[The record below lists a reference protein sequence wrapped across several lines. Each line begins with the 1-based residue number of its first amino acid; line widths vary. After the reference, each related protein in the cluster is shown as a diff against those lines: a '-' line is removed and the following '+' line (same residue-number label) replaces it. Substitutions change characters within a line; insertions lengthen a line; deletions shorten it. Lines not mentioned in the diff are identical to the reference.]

1 VLLLLLLLLLLPPP
15 LLTLRDERGG
25 NSPTIWMTSLISVD
39 EEKPSTMAPSGKS
52 VMEESSVI
60 STAAG
65 LVVSIKEADTPA
77 GCSACN
83 TMTASASVL
92 TVVVVVG
99 GGLVLVVEVIGTSV
113 VVVVVVVVASVT
125 VETVLLA
132 AVVLLVVVVLTARP
146 ELTLLPLDRILSPI
160 CWAWME
166 TLLTSG
172 VFDVRFLLPINQCV
186 NSIIIS

>member
-1 VLLLLLLLLLLPPP
+1 
-15 LLTLRDERGG
+15 
-25 NSPTIWMTSLISVD
+25 MTSLISVD

-83 TMTASASVL
+83 TMTESASVL
-92 TVVVVVG
+92 TVVVG
-99 GGLVLVVEVIGTSV
+99 GALVLVVKVIGTSV

-186 NSIIIS
+186 NSIIISEMDRKCIPQESSSTGWKSREFAFHQSFRRCR

>member
-1 VLLLLLLLLLLPPP
+1 
-15 LLTLRDERGG
+15 
-25 NSPTIWMTSLISVD
+25 MTSLISVD

-92 TVVVVVG
+92 TVVVG
-99 GGLVLVVEVIGTSV
+99 GALVLVVKVIGTS
-113 VVVVVVVVASVT
+113 VVVVVVASVT

-172 VFDVRFLLPINQCV
+172 VFDVRFLLPMNQCV
-186 NSIIIS
+186 NSVIISEMDRKCIPQESSSTGWKSREFDFNQSFRRCR

>member
-1 VLLLLLLLLLLPPP
+1 
-15 LLTLRDERGG
+15 
-25 NSPTIWMTSLISVD
+25 MTSLISVD

-113 VVVVVVVVASVT
+113 VVVVVASVT

-132 AVVLLVVVVLTARP
+132 AVVLLVVVVVLTARP

-172 VFDVRFLLPINQCV
+172 VFDVRFLLPINQF
-186 NSIIIS
+186 NYYFRNG